1 MNVIFC
7 NSFQPGATKENDLR
21 MIGTRCKPL
30 ICSKRISKMLIGI
43 MKQWKKFLLVL
54 LIAAPMIFYMLQFCK
69 AGISGNPA
77 NWGAFG
83 DYVGGVYSVMVTVLV
98 IYLTRVLDKNEAKR
112 VKRQEAAENLYKQ
125 IQKIDNQNVDMRIVN
140 KLLRDIEINSLYFAD
155 DLKDR
160 LINLYDYFV
169 QLKEGTTNI
178 NEGKEQRILTELKR
192 IYES

>member
-1 MNVIFC
+1 
-7 NSFQPGATKENDLR
+7 
-21 MIGTRCKPL
+21 
-30 ICSKRISKMLIGI
+30 MLIGI